1 MNTVVTRNLP
11 LSRFDIHVDW
21 ELAGFADY
29 KLKDGVI
36 VFPHTEIDPKFGGKG
51 LGTTLIEFA
60 LNEVVKEKLSVE
72 PLCPFVSKY
81 IGKHPELLHLVPEEK
96 RKKFGLQAW
105 ISVATRAPHIYP
117 DVIEEIG
124 RTSKQ
129 T

>member
-1 MNTVVTRNLP
+1 MVAVVVKERSFHPTITLISYVSSNEYCCYP
-11 LSRFDIHVDW
+11 QSSASRFDIHVDG

-60 LNEVVKEKLSVE
+60 LNEIAQENLSVE

-81 IGKHPELLHLVPEEK
+81 IGKHPELLYLVEPSK
-96 RKKFGLQAW
+96 RSKFGL
-105 ISVATRAPHIYP
+105 S
-117 DVIEEIG
+117 
-124 RTSKQ
+124 
-129 T
+129 